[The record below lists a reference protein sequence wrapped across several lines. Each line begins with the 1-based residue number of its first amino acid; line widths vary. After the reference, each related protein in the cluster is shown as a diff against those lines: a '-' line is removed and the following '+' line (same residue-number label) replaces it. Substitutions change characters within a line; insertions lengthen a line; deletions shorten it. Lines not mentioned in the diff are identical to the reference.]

1 MFENRILLIIK
12 ISNKLKNRI
21 GRFFT
26 NKIGLNFY
34 KRKPDEWKQIQTN
47 EFKKRKMFADLLDD
61 DATNG
66 KKNNDV
72 KKLKQK

>member
-1 MFENRILLIIK
+1 MHIFKRIA
-12 ISNKLKNRI
+12 
-21 GRFFT
+21 RFFM

-61 DATNG
+61 SPPDSE
-66 KKNNDV
+66 NNNEQ
-72 KKLKQK
+72 KKLKQKR